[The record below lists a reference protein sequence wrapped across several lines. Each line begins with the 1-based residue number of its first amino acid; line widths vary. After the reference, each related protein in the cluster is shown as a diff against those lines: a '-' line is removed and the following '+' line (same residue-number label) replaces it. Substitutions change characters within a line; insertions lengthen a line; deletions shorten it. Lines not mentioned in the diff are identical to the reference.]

1 MDKIASRPLYDEEN
15 SDDRREI
22 SSDYRRKNII
32 NLRDK
37 LMPHRSISNENIPRK
52 LLIELASLASSKFK
66 IEVKSKCESIVLPGS
81 HPQPP
86 SRTISSQ
93 NVVKFDIDQDE
104 PATNNSKVPASKALS
119 PLENY
124 YAVLKCTI
132 VNKSLALVPPI
143 RVFIPYNYPDSNP
156 LVECLQLDEFDDDM
170 LPEYSMSIN
179 LDISY
184 RLKDVTI
191 NKNLLFRYDW
201 NLTPN

>member
-1 MDKIASRPLYDEEN
+1 MDKIASRPLYDDEN
-15 SDDRREI
+15 SEDRREI

-104 PATNNSKVPASKALS
+104 PTTNNSSKVPASKALS

-170 LPEYSMSIN
+170 LPEYSKSIN
-179 LDISY
+179 
-184 RLKDVTI
+184 
-191 NKNLLFRYDW
+191 
-201 NLTPN
+201 